1 MIVIIVEGCRGGS
14 MKISTQSRENRTQSL
29 VVGEEVRMV
38 KWRGG
43 KLERK
48 KPAQPRLSIG
58 S

>member
-1 MIVIIVEGCRGGS
+1 MC
-14 MKISTQSRENRTQSL
+14 KSTTEERERESIGMN
-29 VVGEEVRMV
+29 VVGEEGRMV
-38 KWRGG
+38 MWRGG